1 MHVTSNNPTTTGG
14 RQHRYSLG
22 VVAHRHMAAD
32 TTAERH
38 LTSLRDY
45 LRGQSAADTQSIS
58 SVLRRALAVYAS
70 HVQAIA
76 RDPVSLAYENT
87 RVREGSRKPTLRKKP
102 RALRAPKI
110 RFI

>member
-22 VVAHRHMAAD
+22 VVAHRHMASDATSERNL
-32 TTAERH
+32 TTLGE
-38 LTSLRDY
+38 Y
-45 LRGQSAADTQSIS
+45 LAGATGEDRPSIS

-70 HVQAIA
+70 HVRAITS
-76 RDPVSLAYENT
+76 DPVSLAYENT

-102 RALRAPKI
+102 RAPRAPKI